1 MLVYARPEQ
10 HASRNMF
17 ELAIL
22 ALRAAVAEGALA
34 PGEWSIDGIGAGRA
48 FEPVPLGRGA
58 QLAMLPRVTLGE
70 YQSLL
75 PRYDAGLSLMLTP
88 HPSLVPLEMAAA
100 GLVTVTNTYA
110 NKTAAALHAL
120 SSNLVAVAP
129 TVEAITAGIHAAVR
143 RTPDRDAR
151 VAGADV
157 RWSRDWR
164 TSFDDALL
172 RRLGD
177 WLTS

>member
-1 MLVYARPEQ
+1 
-10 HASRNMF
+10 MF
-17 ELAIL
+17 ELAVL
-22 ALRAAVAEGALA
+22 ALRAALAEGALS
-34 PGEWSIDGIGAGRA
+34 PEEWSIDGIGAGRA

-58 QLAMLPRVTLGE
+58 RLVLLPRVSLGE
-70 YQSLL
+70 YQALL

-110 NKTAAALHAL
+110 NKTTAGLQAL

-129 TVEAITAGIHAAVR
+129 TVAAITAGIHEAVR
-143 RTPDRDAR
+143 RTPDLDAR
-151 VAGADV
+151 VAGASV

-164 TSFDDALL
+164 TSFDEALL
-172 RRLGD
+172 RRLGE